1 MSRYTSLCKAIT
13 LFEDIRTAFRDDQ
26 EDAEKYSEVIR
37 DLQDV
42 AKDVRYGGEWH
53 GDQDII
59 AGCLEFCAENE
70 CALCTYHN
78 IKIGCSRTLKKDAAA
93 AIRALGQKKGAG

>member
-42 AKDVRYGGEWH
+42 AKDVR
-53 GDQDII
+53 
-59 AGCLEFCAENE
+59 
-70 CALCTYHN
+70 
-78 IKIGCSRTLKKDAAA
+78 
-93 AIRALGQKKGAG
+93 